1 MSRST
6 VDPAADFEQLARRY
20 WSSWSQFAGQ
30 PGAVPEVP
38 GWKDG
43 LAWWSQLA
51 GQGRGDVEAALE
63 RMNAQAGHWFGSMQ
77 QLAAGFAGREAGAAD
92 ITRAWRDALGAG
104 GGNPLSEMFKRMG
117 GADARGVEDWMA
129 QAAPFLAGLRGEAGA
144 LLNLPAFGLARE
156 HQERLQQLAQAQ
168 LAYQERTNDYQG
180 QLARAAKLAF
190 ERFEGKLAEHS
201 EPGRQIE
208 SARALF
214 DLWIDAAE
222 EAWAE
227 VALSP
232 EYREVYGH
240 FVNAQMRLRA
250 GLQREIELAAGLFG
264 LPTRSEIN
272 ASHRKLAALERELR
286 ALKAQLGGAAGRTV
300 AAGSAVP
307 GAKPDAAPIRPAAA
321 GSGAR
326 VAKKPARKTA
336 PAKHIAAA
344 EKRSRAGTPAKA
356 TPRPARRMAL
366 PQVVAPTALRASAAT
381 PRRSNAK
388 KKGR

>member
-1 MSRST
+1 
-6 VDPAADFEQLARRY
+6 
-20 WSSWSQFAGQ
+20 
-30 PGAVPEVP
+30 
-38 GWKDG
+38 
-43 LAWWSQLA
+43 
-51 GQGRGDVEAALE
+51 
-63 RMNAQAGHWFGSMQ
+63 MNAQAGHWFGSMQ

-104 GGNPLSEMFKRMG
+104 GGNPLADMFRRMG

-144 LLNLPAFGLARE
+144 MLNLPAFGLARE

-168 LAYQERTNDYQG
+168 LAYQERSSEYQG

-227 VALSP
+227 VALSA
-232 EYREVYGH
+232 EYRETYGH

-286 ALKAQLGGAAGRTV
+286 ALKSQLGT
-300 AAGSAVP
+300 P
-307 GAKPDAAPIRPAAA
+307 APRPAAGDA
-321 GSGAR
+321 PSEAR
-326 VAKKPARKTA
+326 EDVAPGR
-336 PAKHIAAA
+336 
-344 EKRSRAGTPAKA
+344 RAGTSPRAAKKSARKPAPSRRAPSAAKRSTPATPTKA
-356 TPRPARRMAL
+356 APRPARRMAL
-366 PQVVAPTALRASAAT
+366 PQVIAPTALRASAAK
-381 PRRSNAK
+381 PRAKTAK

>member
-1 MSRST
+1 MSRNT
-6 VDPAADFEQLARRY
+6 VDPAADFEKLARQY
-20 WSSWSQFAGQ
+20 WSSWSQFTGQ
-30 PGAVPEVP
+30 PGAAPEVP

-51 GQGRGDVEAALE
+51 GQGRGDVDAALE
-63 RMNAQAGHWFGSMQ
+63 RMNAQAGRWFGSMQ

-104 GGNPLSEMFKRMG
+104 GGNPLADMFRRMG

-144 LLNLPAFGLARE
+144 LLNLPAFGVARE

-168 LAYQERTNDYQG
+168 LAYQERTSEYQG

-227 VALSP
+227 VALSA
-232 EYREVYGH
+232 EYREAYGH

-286 ALKAQLGGAAGRTV
+286 ALKSQLGAPSPRPVAEAAQR
-300 AAGSAVP
+300 P
-307 GAKPDAAPIRPAAA
+307 GARQDVAPDRRA
-321 GSGAR
+321 GTSPRA
-326 VAKKPARKTA
+326 AKKPAGKPA
-336 PAKHIAAA
+336 PSRRAPSAA
-344 EKRSRAGTPAKA
+344 KRSTPATSSKA

-366 PQVVAPTALRASAAT
+366 PQVVAPTALRASAAK
-381 PRRSNAK
+381 PRVKTAK